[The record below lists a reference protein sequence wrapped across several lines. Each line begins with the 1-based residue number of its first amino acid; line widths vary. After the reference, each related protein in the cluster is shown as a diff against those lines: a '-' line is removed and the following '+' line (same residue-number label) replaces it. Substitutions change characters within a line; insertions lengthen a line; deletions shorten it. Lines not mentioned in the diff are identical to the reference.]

1 MPKQRRVER
10 PAQLPSIPFTSVGAM
25 LWRSLAVY
33 FQNFGF
39 IMRITLLGYAPLK
52 FAVFLTCQLAGVSP
66 GGVAASVIRDFGDG
80 ILGALVAPAVIY
92 GIVTKLRTGDL
103 PSTGDCLRRGRKLW
117 WKTLWNDIKAEITV
131 GLRLA
136 LFIVPGLI
144 AAVRL
149 CFVEPVVAIEGETQS
164 EVLARSR
171 EISAGHGWKIFF
183 AGLPAVAMGF
193 LNEWFLFSIM
203 ERLGLSWMLAAVIDC
218 LMAIAGQWTTI
229 LVTLMYLAL
238 ISKQERDAP

>member
-1 MPKQRRVER
+1 
-10 PAQLPSIPFTSVGAM
+10 M

-39 IMRITLLGYAPLK
+39 ITRVALVGYAPLK
-52 FAVFLTCQLAGVSP
+52 FGAFLICQLAGISP

-92 GIVTKLRTGDL
+92 GIVSRLRSGKL
-103 PSTGDCLRRGRKLW
+103 PSAAECLRRGRQLW

-136 LFIVPGLI
+136 LLIVPGVI

-149 CFVEPVVAIEGETQS
+149 SFVEAVVAIEGEEQS
-164 EVLARSR
+164 QVLARSR
-171 EISAGHGWKIFF
+171 ELSAGHGWQIFF
-183 AGLPAVAMGF
+183 VCLPAVAMGF
-193 LNEWFLFSIM
+193 LNEFLLFSLM
-203 ERLGLSWMLAAVIDC
+203 EKLGLSWMLAAAIDC
-218 LMAIAGQWTTI
+218 VMAIAGQWTTV
-229 LVTLMYLAL
+229 LLTLLYLAFAP
-238 ISKQERDAP
+238 SVEPDAA